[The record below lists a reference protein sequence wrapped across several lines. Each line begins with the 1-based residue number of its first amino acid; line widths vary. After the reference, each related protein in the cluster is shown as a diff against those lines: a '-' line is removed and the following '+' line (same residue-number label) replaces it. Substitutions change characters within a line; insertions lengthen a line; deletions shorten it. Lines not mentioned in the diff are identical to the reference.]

1 MASMQAE
8 QPSDGQPSDLQPSD
22 VVSGDGVTGDGVT
35 GDGRAARSVRTRRA
49 IVDALRA
56 LHHEGDLRPTA
67 PRVAERAGVSVRTV
81 WQHFDDLETLLFEAG
96 RRDLEIAQS
105 LVTPIDLSLPAI
117 ARVDALVEQRARMFE
132 EMAPPW
138 RAARVHAP
146 FSAQIQSNR
155 DTLMQLAREQVGELF
170 APELAAAPDPQALLD
185 ALHVASSWATWESL
199 RADAHLDVERA
210 KKALRL
216 WLSRLIVTA

>member
-1 MASMQAE
+1 MQAE
-8 QPSDGQPSDLQPSD
+8 QPSDGQPSES
-22 VVSGDGVTGDGVT
+22 VS

-105 LVTPIDLSLPAI
+105 FVAPIDMTLPTAE
-117 ARVDALVEQRARMFE
+117 RVDALVQQRARMFE

-170 APELAAAPDPQALLD
+170 APELAGASDPQALLD

-199 RADAHLDVERA
+199 RADAHLDVDRS

>member
-8 QPSDGQPSDLQPSD
+8 QPSDGQPSDLEPS
-22 VVSGDGVTGDGVT
+22 DGVT

-105 LVTPIDLSLPAI
+105 LVTPIDRSLPTAE
-117 ARVDALVEQRARMFE
+117 RVEALVQQRARMFE

-170 APELAAAPDPQALLD
+170 APELAAAPEPQALLD
-185 ALHVASSWATWESL
+185 ALHIASSWATWESL
-199 RADAHLDVERA
+199 RADAHLDLDRA

-216 WLSRLIVTA
+216 WLSKLIVTP

>member
-8 QPSDGQPSDLQPSD
+8 EPSDGPSSEA
-22 VVSGDGVTGDGVT
+22 VS

-105 LVTPIDLSLPAI
+105 FVAPIDMTLSTAE
-117 ARVDALVEQRARMFE
+117 RVDALVQQRARMFE

-155 DTLMQLAREQVGELF
+155 DTLMMLAREQVGELF
-170 APELAAAPDPQALLD
+170 APELAAASDPQALLD

-199 RADAHLDVERA
+199 RADAHLDVDRA

-216 WLSRLIVTA
+216 WLSKLIVTA

>member
-8 QPSDGQPSDLQPSD
+8 QPSDGQPSSGQPSD
-22 VVSGDGVTGDGVT
+22 VVTGDGVS

-49 IVDALRA
+49 IVDAMRA

-105 LVTPIDLSLPAI
+105 LVTPIDLSMPA
-117 ARVDALVEQRARMFE
+117 AQRVDALVEQRARMFE

-155 DTLMQLAREQVGELF
+155 DTLMQLAREQVAELF
-170 APELAAAPDPQALLD
+170 APELATADDAESLLD
-185 ALHVASSWATWESL
+185 ALHIASSWATWESL
-199 RADAHLDVERA
+199 RADAHLNVARA
-210 KKALRL
+210 MTALRL
-216 WLSRLIVTA
+216 WLSKLIVTP

>member
-8 QPSDGQPSDLQPSD
+8 QPSDGQPSD
-22 VVSGDGVTGDGVT
+22 GVTGDGIT

-105 LVTPIDLSLPAI
+105 FVAPIDKSLPAI
-117 ARVDALVEQRARMFE
+117 ERVHALVEQRARMFE

-155 DTLMQLAREQVGELF
+155 DTLMQFARDQVGELF
-170 APELAAAPDPQALLD
+170 APEIAAADDSTALLD
-185 ALHVASSWATWESL
+185 A
-199 RADAHLDVERA
+199 
-210 KKALRL
+210 
-216 WLSRLIVTA
+216 

>member
-8 QPSDGQPSDLQPSD
+8 EPSD
-22 VVSGDGVTGDGVT
+22 VPPTEAFS

-49 IVDALRA
+49 IVDAMRA

-67 PRVAERAGVSVRTV
+67 PRVADRAGVSVRTV
-81 WQHFDDLETLLFEAG
+81 WQHFDDLEALLVEAG
-96 RRDLEIAQS
+96 LRDLEIARS
-105 LVTPIDLSLPAI
+105 FVTPIDSALSAEQ
-117 ARVDALVEQRARMFE
+117 RVEALAEQRARMFE

-138 RAARVHAP
+138 RAARLHAP

-155 DTLMQLAREQVGELF
+155 DVLMGLAREQVAELF
-170 APELAAAPDPQALLD
+170 AGETARAADPESLLD
-185 ALHVASSWATWESL
+185 ALHIASSWATWEAM
-199 RADAHLDVERA
+199 RTDAHLGADRA

-216 WLSRLIVTA
+216 MLSNLIVTP

>member
-8 QPSDGQPSDLQPSD
+8 QPPDGQASEGQPSD
-22 VVSGDGVTGDGVT
+22 VVTGEGIT

-49 IVDALRA
+49 IVDAMRA

-67 PRVAERAGVSVRTV
+67 PRVADRAGVSVRTV
-81 WQHFDDLETLLFEAG
+81 WQHFDDLEALLVEAG
-96 RRDLEIAQS
+96 LPDLEIARS
-105 LVTPIDLSLPAI
+105 FVTPIDSALSAEQ
-117 ARVDALVEQRARMFE
+117 RVEALAEQRARMFE

-138 RAARVHAP
+138 RAARLHAP

-170 APELAAAPDPQALLD
+170 APELAASPDPQALLD
-185 ALHVASSWATWESL
+185 AVHVASSWATWESL
-199 RADAHLDVERA
+199 RADAHLDVDRA
-210 KKALRL
+210 MTVLRL
-216 WLSRLIVTA
+216 WLSKLIVTP